1 MDDTGLVLHS
11 VEGLR
16 LQVDRRL
23 AALIPAPEKEPARLA
38 EAAHYALLAPG
49 KRFRPLLTLLT
60 AEAFGAP
67 AARALDVACAVEMV
81 HAASLVLDD
90 LPSMDDANLRR
101 GLPTTHRVYGE
112 ADAILASVGLLTRAF
127 GVVAAADSLTAED
140 RSALVAELAAAVGFD
155 GLVAGQALDLAE
167 RNRRRTV
174 AELDALNHRKTGVL
188 MMAAAE
194 AGARIGGASPAARRE
209 LGEFARRVGL
219 AFQIRDDL
227 IDHEG
232 GGDQAGKDV
241 GKDAGMTTVVSA
253 LGPRAAQTA
262 IEAHLE
268 AADAALAGAGQPPE
282 RLWPY
287 NAALGDG
294 TESTPKGLTPPEF
307 RTGALIGVPLQH
319 DGIEEFVEQSL
330 AQGLAVALVIEVTS

>member
-1 MDDTGLVLHS
+1 MDDTGMILHG

-23 AALIPAPEKEPARLA
+23 AELIPAPSAEPGRLG

-49 KRFRPLLTLLT
+49 KRFRPLLTLLA

-67 AARALDVACAVEMV
+67 IAKSLDVACAMEMV

-90 LPSMDDANLRR
+90 LPSMDDARLRR
-101 GLPTTHRVYGE
+101 GRPTTHRVYGE

-127 GVVAAADSLTAED
+127 GAIAESEALAPED
-140 RSALVAELAAAVGFD
+140 RSALVASLADAVGFS
-155 GLVAGQALDLAE
+155 GLVAGQALDLSE
-167 RNRRRTV
+167 RNKPRTV

-194 AGARIGGASPAARRE
+194 AGARIGGASADARRE
-209 LGEFARRVGL
+209 MGEFARRIGL

-227 IDHEG
+227 IDAEDG
-232 GGDQAGKDV
+232 GEHAGKDT

-253 LGPRAAQTA
+253 LGPRAAIAA
-262 IEAHLE
+262 IEAHLD
-268 AADAALAGAGQPPE
+268 AADAALVRAGCDG
-282 RLWPY
+282 RLGRFARSLFKGRK
-287 NAALGDG
+287 AA
-294 TESTPKGLTPPEF
+294 
-307 RTGALIGVPLQH
+307 A
-319 DGIEEFVEQSL
+319 
-330 AQGLAVALVIEVTS
+330 

>member
-1 MDDTGLVLHS
+1 MDDTGIFLHS
-11 VEGLR
+11 VEALR

-23 AALIPAPEKEPARLA
+23 AELIPGPGEEPGRLG

-67 AARALDVACAVEMV
+67 VGRALDMACAMEMV

-90 LPSMDDANLRR
+90 LPSMDDARLRR
-101 GLPTTHRVYGE
+101 GRPTTHRVYGE
-112 ADAILASVGLLTRAF
+112 ADAILASVGLLTQAF
-127 GVVAAADSLTAED
+127 SVIAADQGIAAED
-140 RSALVAELAAAVGFD
+140 RSALVVSLASAVGFS

-167 RNRRRTV
+167 RNRPRTV

-194 AGARIGGASPAARRE
+194 AGARIGGANPAARRE
-209 LGEFARRVGL
+209 LGEFARRIGL

-227 IDHEG
+227 IDVEEG
-232 GGDQAGKDV
+232 GEHVGKDV

-253 LGPRAAQTA
+253 LGPRAAVAA
-262 IEAHLE
+262 IETHLA
-268 AADAALAGAGQPPE
+268 AADAALTRAGCDG
-282 RLWPY
+282 RLGVFARSLFSGRK
-287 NAALGDG
+287 AA
-294 TESTPKGLTPPEF
+294 
-307 RTGALIGVPLQH
+307 A
-319 DGIEEFVEQSL
+319 
-330 AQGLAVALVIEVTS
+330 